1 MGKLIA
7 IDGVDASG
15 KETQTE
21 LLYQRLVKEGYKV
34 RRVSFPAYDR
44 DSSVL
49 VKEYLSGKYGTK
61 PEDVNAYAASLLFAV
76 DRFSSYRTD
85 WEEDYNNETIILAD
99 RYVTSNMIHQAGK
112 LADKNEKPEFIN
124 WLYDIEYEKLGIPK
138 PDAVVFLDMPTDFAV
153 QLMANRNNKI
163 SGEAEK
169 DIHENNK
176 EYLEKSYMNAVEIA
190 EMSGWNRVRC
200 VENDTILSIEDIH
213 EKVYNSV
220 KEILK

>member
-85 WEEDYNNETIILAD
+85 WENDYKNGTIILAD

-176 EYLEKSYMNAVEIA
+176 EYLEKSYRNAVEIA
-190 EMSGWNRVRC
+190 EMSAWNRVRC
-200 VENDTILSIEDIH
+200 VENDTILSIEEIH

-220 KEILK
+220 KGILK